1 MDIQLKEFELKK
13 LIDELERAAKTAL
26 ATESL
31 KITSLG
37 INNPVLPEGLFVD
50 PLKDHPASK
59 TRVLVHNGKIIS
71 IEEAYKKA
79 REAEEEKIDI
89 DTIIEGVEFNW
100 LQKNYPQLWLD
111 WQAANPNTPNP
122 SFVTF
127 SGDGS
132 LSTYYNNMRET
143 GGVSLSKERTLFDS
157 LIKKIV
163 GKNSDPPLVEL
174 ALDSLPTDNLEYFT
188 KVLTSWA
195 DDPEYKGGAKNRIGT
210 GTLFGIVI
218 KIGKDANEE
227 QYLLYGTVKQP
238 KSYGALIVV
247 GNPSLIARSEVIVP
261 KAAGHGRA
269 GAIQKSLVYADYME
283 SAIELFISRDPAR
296 RDFWEKN
303 KAEILAPL
311 ITAKEEANALNKI
324 IVGYS
329 AATAKKE
336 DLSAAITAARAA
348 MVGTGP
354 NSIVVL
360 GRATPGGAIVGQPS
374 TLDIKISSWKFFP
387 LQNALGNSTL
397 GNYEAQAAKFVEN
410 MAAAAL
416 QKVINGFFISQSSS
430 SLIVEA
436 LFKEIYQAL
445 LPLVGKKEALKVL
458 KAIKTR
464 KPKDFMLM
472 KVGLPVA
479 KKLEGF
485 KKYEAAVKKYKMLLE
500 QEAKQA
506 RALVIKAD
514 RERLRRFIK
523 IKDVPRATEA
533 PIDYNNIVQ
542 LMNKYIREAVIE
554 EMGPSSLVNRTGKFA
569 SSVKITRASEKS
581 MNFVYEKNPYG
592 VFKSVGGDERV
603 NHPRSRDPGRIIRAA
618 IRNLASNNLQE
629 FFKDKL
635 YIRED

>member
-1 MDIQLKEFELKK
+1 MDIQLQQFELKK
-13 LIDELERAAKTAL
+13 LIDEIEREAKNAL
-26 ATESL
+26 GKDSL
-31 KITSLG
+31 KIGSIG
-37 INNPVLPEGLFVD
+37 VNNPILPEGLFVD
-50 PLKDHPASK
+50 PLKDHPGNK

-71 IEEAYKKA
+71 IEEAYKKT

-89 DTIIEGVEFNW
+89 DTIIEGVEFDW

-111 WQAANPNTPNP
+111 WQAANPNTPDP
-122 SFVTF
+122 PFVTF
-127 SGDGS
+127 SGEGS

-143 GGVSLSKERTLFDS
+143 GGVSLSKERSLFDS
-157 LIKKIV
+157 LVKKIV
-163 GKNSDPPLVEL
+163 GKNSDPPLVEVEL
-174 ALDSLPTDNLEYFT
+174 VSLPADNLEYFT
-188 KVLTSWA
+188 NILTTWA
-195 DDPEYKGGAKNRIGT
+195 DDPTYKGGAKNRIGT

-238 KSYGALIVV
+238 KSYGSLSVI
-247 GNPSLIARSEVIVP
+247 GNPTLITRSETIVP

-269 GAIQKSLVYADYME
+269 GVIQKSLVYAEYME
-283 SAIELFISRDPAR
+283 AAIEMFISRDPAR

-311 ITAKEEANALNKI
+311 VKAKEEADALNKI
-324 IVGYS
+324 IIGYS

-336 DLSAAITAARAA
+336 DLSAAVTAARAA
-348 MVGTGP
+348 MIGTAP
-354 NSIVVL
+354 NSVIIL
-360 GRATPGGAIVGQPS
+360 GRATPGGAIIGQPS

-397 GNYEAQAAKFVEN
+397 GNQEAQAAKFIEN

-416 QKVINGFFISQSSS
+416 EKVVKGFFISQSSS
-430 SLIVEA
+430 SLVVEA
-436 LFKEIYQAL
+436 IFKEIYQAL

-458 KAIKTR
+458 KAIQTR
-464 KPKDFMLM
+464 KPRDFMLM

-479 KKLEGF
+479 KKIEGF
-485 KKYEAAVKKYKMLLE
+485 KKYEAAIKKYKVLLE
-500 QEAKQA
+500 REAKQA
-506 RALVIKAD
+506 RALVVKAD

-523 IKDVPRATEA
+523 IKNVPKAAGA
-533 PIDYNNIVQ
+533 PIDYNSIVQ

-554 EMGPSSLVNRTGKFA
+554 EMGPSSLVNRTGRFA
-569 SSVKITRASEKS
+569 SSVKVTRATEKS

-603 NHPRSRDPGRIIRAA
+603 NHPRSRDPGKIIRAA

-629 FFKDKL
+629 FFKDSI